1 MDNKNICDKTQVE
14 RYLLNQM
21 EQEEETRF
29 QVHLSQCESC
39 RNYLAKVRAV
49 AAIIGEN
56 DQHTSG
62 KKKIQLWH
70 WPSVAACILFMI
82 GISVFSYK
90 KYSKT
95 DEVLYPTSIE
105 YRNRASDSQTSV
117 KLLYPDQDSINVP
130 LCQPISFKWD
140 YPCTYQLKARYKK
153 TVLFD
158 TEGNGSEYTLS
169 TERFTPYPSITWDLK
184 IDEQFYSGQIIFS
197 NK

>member
-29 QVHLSQCESC
+29 QEHLSRCESC

-56 DQHTSG
+56 NQPTSQ

-70 WPSVAACILFMI
+70 WASVAACILFMA

-90 KYSKT
+90 KHQKAE
-95 DEVLYPTSIE
+95 EVLYPTSIE
-105 YRNRASDSQTSV
+105 YRNRASDGQTSV
-117 KLLYPDQDSINVP
+117 KLLYPDQDSIYVP
-130 LCQPISFKWD
+130 ICQPISFKWD
-140 YPCTYQLKARYKK
+140 HPCTYQLKARYKE

-158 TEGNGSEYTLS
+158 TEGNGSEYTLL

-184 IDEQFYSGQIIFS
+184 INEQFYSGQIIFS